1 MALAAWRPLASARR
15 RPACARFTG
24 RWTCKPVRGR
34 FDRLTDTSIL
44 GLRTAPSKLGFA
56 ISARRQRFLSLE
68 IAELGEHGLT
78 PAIETYDL
86 GKRYPQTNRM
96 WRWLHQRTAAT
107 PEAVSHINLHVREGE
122 LFGLLGPNGAGK
134 TTLVKLLCTLILP
147 TTGSAR
153 VGGFDLTQS
162 DHVRA
167 QIGMSTG
174 DERSFYWRLSGRQN
188 LEFFAALCNLPK
200 QQIAPRV
207 SEVLAQLGLGAVG
220 DASFQTYS
228 SGMRQ
233 RLSIARA
240 ILHRPRILFLDEP
253 TRSLDPNSTRQLHSL
268 IQDELLARAGMTIF
282 LTTHRLDEAEKLCH
296 RVGIMHKGRLQAV
309 GTLADLRQSLQA
321 RHRYHLTVSDLPPA
335 QAELLTQQTPT
346 LRQEAAADGLVQLT
360 LTAAADH
367 LLSDI
372 ISRIVMVGGHIQ
384 TVRHEEVSL
393 EELFVTLTQ
402 EQTHE

>member
-1 MALAAWRPLASARR
+1 MTL
-15 RPACARFTG
+15 
-24 RWTCKPVRGR
+24 
-34 FDRLTDTSIL
+34 
-44 GLRTAPSKLGFA
+44 
-56 ISARRQRFLSLE
+56 
-68 IAELGEHGLT
+68 
-78 PAIETYDL
+78 AIETHDL
-86 GKRYPQTNRM
+86 SKRYPPTNGVR
-96 WRWLHQRTAAT
+96 RWLRQHTDST
-107 PEAVSHINLHVREGE
+107 PEAVSHITLSVQAGE

-147 TTGSAR
+147 TAGSAR
-153 VGGFDLTQS
+153 VGDFDLVTQS
-162 DHVRA
+162 DHVRD

-200 QQIAPRV
+200 QHIAPRV
-207 SEVLAQLGLGAVG
+207 NEVLSQLGLSAVG
-220 DASFQTYS
+220 DAGFQTYS

-268 IQDELLARAGMTIF
+268 IQDELLAREGMTIF
-282 LTTHRLDEAEKLCH
+282 LTTHRLDEAAKLCA

-309 GTLADLRQSLQA
+309 GTLADLRQALQA
-321 RHRYHLTVSDLPPA
+321 RHRYHLTVEGLTPA
-335 QAELLTQQTPT
+335 QVDRLCQQIPT
-346 LRQEAAADGLVQLT
+346 LHQEAAANGAVHLVLT
-360 LTAAADH
+360 VADDH
-367 LLSDI
+367 LLSDAI
-372 ISRIVMVGGHIQ
+372 TGIVTASGRIQ

-402 EQTHE
+402 EQSHE

>member
-1 MALAAWRPLASARR
+1 MTL
-15 RPACARFTG
+15 
-24 RWTCKPVRGR
+24 
-34 FDRLTDTSIL
+34 
-44 GLRTAPSKLGFA
+44 
-56 ISARRQRFLSLE
+56 
-68 IAELGEHGLT
+68 
-78 PAIETYDL
+78 AIEIL
-86 GKRYPQTNRM
+86 NLSKRYPQTNRM
-96 WRWLHQRTAAT
+96 WRWLRQHSAST
-107 PEAVSHINLHVREGE
+107 PEAVSHINLSVREGE

-162 DHVRA
+162 DRVRD
-167 QIGMSTG
+167 QVGMVTG

-200 QQIAPRV
+200 RQIAPRV
-207 SEVLAQLGLGAVG
+207 SEVLAQLGLSAVG
-220 DASFQTYS
+220 DTPFQTYS

-268 IQDELLARAGMTIF
+268 IQDELLAREGMTIF
-282 LTTHRLDEAEKLCH
+282 LTTHRLDEAAKLCE

-321 RHRYHLTVSDLPPA
+321 RHRYHLAVTDLTLA
-335 QAELLTQQTPT
+335 QVELLGQQVPA
-346 LRQEAAADGLVQLT
+346 LRQEAPGDGVTQLV
-360 LTAAADH
+360 LTAADDH
-367 LLSDI
+367 LLSDAI
-372 ISRIVMVGGHIQ
+372 TRIVMAGGRIQ
-384 TVRHEEVSL
+384 AVQHEEVSL